1 MYYDL
6 DVVAGTLGVSVTEV
20 ENEKGLST
28 EELIL
33 LAGKEWPGI
42 DAVQFLDPSLIVDDM
57 HLVSAAQNAV
67 NALSGNYTISRSLA
81 VEIVVYSSGTKQIG
95 KALQALGVKDGLPS
109 LVLVI
114 VGRGPEIVS
123 SCLESLTNQVGPE
136 VSTPFAMDTRK
147 MQTIMDYFGVT
158 NSELQLFKTSLDAR
172 DTRSALSRCV
182 VSRVSQ
188 VAVEG

>member
-123 SCLESLTNQVGPE
+123 SCLEFLTNQVGPE